1 MKKLLSL
8 LLAITMTACL
18 AVPMTANEANASF
31 GEAAK
36 VTNDSVL
43 LDGIMDS
50 SYQYGVKLEIS
61 RCPADYKVKYLPTDG
76 DTYGTAYFIYDSDYL
91 YVYLDVTDK
100 TPYEHPSGTYMWDD
114 DCAEISIDW
123 DNAAKDKVI
132 QYRVAS
138 DGTASRDNITTDLE
152 FETAALKKTDG
163 WYGEIKVKLPDDITT
178 GSKIGVGVMISNFNG
193 QSGHQELV
201 LENNSLDDGTS
212 GQASTYDYILLGE
225 SKIIPDIAQA
235 TTSDIDPQVYTG
247 EKIEPE
253 FEVFGALGEN
263 LIPGKDYFVDYFKNT
278 DIGLGYAAVTGKGAY
293 SGVKFI
299 SFKIVC
305 GHADT
310 SEKIIT
316 APTFLTEGTAAT
328 VCEECGKTVSFKT
341 LAKTENTF
349 TDVKTDAWYADA
361 VCYALAHGIMSGTG
375 KTTFAPNAVT
385 TRAMLVQVL
394 YNIEGKPQTDDSD
407 FPLND
412 VKDGEWYHDAVVW
425 AYSNKIV
432 SGTGDTTFS
441 PLSDITREQFAVI
454 LYNYAKYK
462 GYDVKIE
469 VISPIY
475 FKDENSI
482 SSYAASAFLWA
493 REKGIILGS
502 GQYLMPKN
510 GATRAEMAAMLMR
523 FLTKYTK

>member
-1 MKKLLSL
+1 MKKFLSI
-8 LLAITMTACL
+8 LLALALTACL

-36 VTNDSVL
+36 VNNDSVL

-50 SYQYGVKLEIS
+50 SYQHGVKVEVS
-61 RCPADYKVKYLPTDG
+61 RCPDGYKEKYAPTDG
-76 DTYGTAYFIYDSDYL
+76 DTYGTAYFIYDSEYL

-100 TPYEHPSGTYMWDD
+100 TPYERPEGKDLWDD

-123 DNAAKDKVI
+123 DNKAEKSVL
-132 QYRVAS
+132 QYRAAS
-138 DGTASRDNITTDLE
+138 DGTASRDNDTADLD
-152 FETAALKKTDG
+152 FEAAALKKTDG
-163 WYGEIKVKLPDDITT
+163 WYGEVKIKLPEGITT
-178 GSKIGVGVMISNFNG
+178 GSKIGVGIMISNFNG

-201 LENNSLDDGTS
+201 LEINSQNDGTS

-235 TTSDIDPQVYTG
+235 ATSVIDPQTYTG

-253 FEVFGALGEN
+253 FEVYGALGEE
-263 LIPGKDYFVDYFKNT
+263 LTLGKDYFVDYFKNT

-305 GHADT
+305 AHANT

-328 VCEECGKTVSFKT
+328 VCEDCGKTAAYKT

-361 VCYALAHGIMSGTG
+361 VCYALAHGLMSGTG

-407 FPLND
+407 FPLSD

-454 LYNYAKYK
+454 LYNYAEYK
-462 GYDVKIE
+462 GYDVNIE

-482 SSYAASAFLWA
+482 SSYAAPAFLWA

-502 GQYLMPKN
+502 NQYLMPKN
-510 GATRAEMAAMLMR
+510 GAARAEMAAMLMR